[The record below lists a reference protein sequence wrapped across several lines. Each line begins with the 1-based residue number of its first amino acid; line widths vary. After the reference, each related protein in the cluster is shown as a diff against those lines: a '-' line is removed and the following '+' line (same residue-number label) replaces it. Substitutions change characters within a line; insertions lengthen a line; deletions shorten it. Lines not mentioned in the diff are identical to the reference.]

1 MEPGEMWQVFALLI
15 LLSLSAFFSA
25 SETALMSLSKIRL
38 RHMVDEKVKGA
49 DIINKLVE
57 ESSKLLG
64 SILVGNNIVNIGAS
78 ALATSLAISLWGD
91 AGVGIATGV
100 MTLLVLIFGEIT
112 PKSLAVQNTEKTALK
127 VAKPIYIITIILSP
141 IVNILM
147 TVTNW
152 MIRLFG
158 GNPEKQVS
166 FITEEELKTMVDV
179 SHEEGVLEVDEKK
192 MIYNVFEFGDSQA
205 KDVMT
210 PRTDMIAVE
219 INATYDEIIDLFKKE
234 QFSRMPVYEDNT
246 DNIIGILYIK
256 DLFFFE
262 GNKDK
267 FNLRQLIRPP
277 FFTYEFK
284 VTSELFAE
292 MRAKRTP
299 MAIVLDEY
307 GGTAGIVTMED
318 LVEEIVGDIEDEYDD
333 KDEEIQVIKEDEYIV
348 DGSTRIDF
356 LNEMIGTN
364 IESEDF
370 DSIGGFVIGIL
381 GRLPEPGENVEYDHI
396 KFIVEDIDKNRIEKL
411 RVLT

>member
-1 MEPGEMWQVFALLI
+1 MWQVFALLI

-262 GNKDK
+262 GHKDK

>member
-1 MEPGEMWQVFALLI
+1 MWQVFALLI